1 MSLRRLV
8 SLAVPALII
17 TLAIAVSAQAPPAT
31 TSDSAR
37 EANVLTNQFI
47 IEMAAPGC
55 RKKLSSR
62 KPKPRR
68 RSSTCQLPRWLNG
81 TPVGVR
87 QCGRGS
93 HICDEGENMKRRLGK
108 IAAAFLVLVL
118 ATAATMRAQTLTVL

>member
-47 IEMAAPGC
+47 IEMAAARLPEEIVITKIQTSKTKFDLPTPTLVERNTGGC
-55 RKKLSSR
+55 PPMWTRE
-62 KPKPRR
+62 
-68 RSSTCQLPRWLNG
+68 
-81 TPVGVR
+81 
-87 QCGRGS
+87 S
-93 HICDEGENMKRRLGK
+93 HL
-108 IAAAFLVLVL
+108 
-118 ATAATMRAQTLTVL
+118 